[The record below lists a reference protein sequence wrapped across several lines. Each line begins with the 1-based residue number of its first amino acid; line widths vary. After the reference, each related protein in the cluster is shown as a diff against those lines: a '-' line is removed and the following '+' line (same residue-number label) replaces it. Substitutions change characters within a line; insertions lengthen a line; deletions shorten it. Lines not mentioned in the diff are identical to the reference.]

1 MKLMWPSES
10 MMLVERGTGS
20 DIDAG
25 MGLLLATGVPEVKGP
40 GSVPVDG
47 E

>member
-1 MKLMWPSES
+1 MKLIWPSES
-10 MMLVERGTGS
+10 KMLVERGTGN

-25 MGLLLATGVPEVKGP
+25 MGLLFATGVPEVKGP
-40 GSVPVDG
+40 GSVPVDR